1 MGPMA
6 KPGNVSRCSGRKRG
20 GGEKAVE
27 KGAVVEGIER
37 WRGRDRL
44 AVVWV

>member
-1 MGPMA
+1 MDPMA
-6 KPGNVSRCSGRKRG
+6 KPGIVSRLDERKRG
-20 GGEKAVE
+20 VGETVKKE
-27 KGAVVEGIER
+27 AVVEGIQR